1 MGKTSSHVPRR
12 TGAAE
17 HNLLVPL
24 SSLVGR
30 GRELDGIGEALR
42 RTRLVTLTGPGG
54 VGKTS
59 LALEVARRQLAR
71 RRDGVWF
78 VDLAASAGAPDVA
91 GETARVMNVGTP
103 AGATATDAL
112 RRYLADRDVLL
123 ILDNCEH
130 VVEACA
136 ELAASLL
143 GSCGRLRL
151 LATSREVLGVAGE
164 TVWTVQPLELE
175 DARRLFVER
184 ARQRR
189 PDFVPDEQ
197 AETTIDRLCAR
208 LDRLPLA
215 IELAAARIGVMSV
228 QEIAASLDARM
239 GQLAAATRHASP
251 RHQTLRAVVEW
262 SYQLLTAAEQEAFR
276 GLGVFV
282 GGFDADAAISVAP
295 GLSLARLARL
305 VDKSLVAVV
314 ESHRGRTRY
323 RLLETVREYA
333 HELLVEC
340 GELDG
345 ARERHL
351 RHYRALAA
359 IKTDGWPSPR
369 APQFISEYRDDY
381 ENVRA
386 ALEWATLSDPCAAR
400 ELFSGT
406 QDLFMLLG
414 HADGLRLAQLLLDRC
429 PAQDRLRVEVL
440 ISAGLLAILIA
451 DAEAAARMLTEA
463 RELSAELGER
473 ALEGWARFF
482 LGLGETFVGAIEAGR
497 ANLQAARTLHRDLG
511 VRGEALATAALGMGF
526 LIDGEHDR
534 ARELIDEALALNLT
548 RHDDWGE
555 GQCQVYLGILAED
568 IGAHPDRVSEH
579 YRRAIELH
587 APYGG
592 GPLLPVALVGQGGV
606 VGRRNPRRGLQV
618 VAAAYALRARRGGK
632 FAPYFL
638 TRTEPIR
645 IALTTAL
652 GSEAP
657 RVWADGSRL
666 GLDEAIALAFGAD
679 RPSADMPAGLSHRE
693 AEVAG
698 LVAQGLSNK
707 AIAAK
712 LHLSVRTVESHVQH
726 TLAKT
731 RLANRTQLAT
741 WARERIQMR

>member
-1 MGKTSSHVPRR
+1 MAKTSSHVPRR

-30 GRELDGIGEALR
+30 GRELDGIVESLR

-59 LALEVARRQLAR
+59 LAREVARRQLAR
-71 RRDGVWF
+71 RSDGVWF

-91 GETARVMNVGTP
+91 GETARVINVGTP

-130 VVEACA
+130 VVDACA

-143 GSCGRLRL
+143 GACGRLRL
-151 LATSREVLGVAGE
+151 IATSRELLGVAGE
-164 TVWTVQPLELE
+164 TVWTVPPLGLE

-189 PDFVPDEQ
+189 PGFLPDEQ
-197 AETTIDRLCAR
+197 TDATIDRLCAR

-215 IELAAARIGVMSV
+215 IELAAARIGVMSPE
-228 QEIAASLDARM
+228 EIAAALEARL
-239 GQLAAATRHASP
+239 GELAAAMRHSSP
-251 RHQTLRAVVEW
+251 RHQTLRAVVDW
-262 SYQLLTAAEQEAFR
+262 SYRLLTPAEQQAFR

-282 GGFDADAAISVAP
+282 GGFDADAATSVGP
-295 GLSLARLARL
+295 GLSLERLARL

-314 ESHRGRTRY
+314 EKHHGRTRY
-323 RLLETVREYA
+323 RLLETVREYV

-345 ARERHL
+345 TRERHL
-351 RHYRALAA
+351 HHYSALAGVPP
-359 IKTDGWPSPR
+359 DGWPSTR
-369 APQFISEYRDDY
+369 ARQIVTEHRDDY

-386 ALEWATLSDPCAAR
+386 ALEWAIDSNPCEAR
-400 ELFSGT
+400 RFFTGAE
-406 QDLFMLLG
+406 DLFMLLG

-429 PAQDRLRVEVL
+429 PAQDRLRAEVQ
-440 ISAGLLAILIA
+440 ITAGSLAIMIA
-451 DAEAAARMLTEA
+451 DTEAAARLLVEA
-463 RELSAELGER
+463 RELSATLGER

-482 LGLGETFVGAIEAGR
+482 LGLGETFVGAIEPGR

-511 VRGEALATAALGMGF
+511 ARGEALATAVLGMGF
-526 LIDGEHDR
+526 LIDGEPDR
-534 ARELIDEALALNLT
+534 ARELIEEALALNLA
-548 RHDDWGE
+548 RDDDWGE
-555 GQCQVYLGILAED
+555 GQCQVYLGFLAED
-568 IGAHPDRVSEH
+568 TGAQPDRVSQH
-579 YRRAIELH
+579 YRRAVELH
-587 APYGG
+587 GPYGG

-606 VGRRNPRRGLQV
+606 AGRRDARRGLHV
-618 VAAAYALRARRGGK
+618 VAAAYALRARRGGR

-652 GSEAP
+652 GPEAP
-657 RVWADGSRL
+657 RVWAEGSRL
-666 GLDEAIALAFGAD
+666 GLDEAIALAFGSG
-679 RPSADMPAGLSHRE
+679 RPPAELPAGLSDRE
-693 AEVAG
+693 AEVVG
-698 LVAQGLSNK
+698 LVARGLSNK

-712 LHLSVRTVESHVQH
+712 LHLSVRTVESHVRH
-726 TLAKT
+726 SLAKT
-731 RLANRTQLAT
+731 RLTNRTQLAT
-741 WARERIQMR
+741 WARERIQLR